1 METRGVSR
9 KEGKMKSCRESS
21 GRKRPDRRA
30 VLVGA
35 AMILLLETP
44 APLWAKGVDSSGTPL
59 LNEFNAIC
67 AELGAARDQLA
78 KGSLHDE
85 EFTDKILDLF
95 VRADS
100 LATILCEDPA
110 RARRDLGTFALKK
123 SVLYLI
129 ESLRENYVGIVGQNG
144 VRFVEADLAL
154 KAAVAWRSGAS
165 SPSATP

>member
-1 METRGVSR
+1 
-9 KEGKMKSCRESS
+9 MKSCRESS

-35 AMILLLETP
+35 TMILLLATP
-44 APLWAKGVDSSGTPL
+44 TPLWAAKGEGARAPL
-59 LNEFNAIC
+59 LTEFNAIC

-78 KGSLHDE
+78 QGTLHDE
-85 EFTDKILDLF
+85 EFADKILDLF

-165 SPSATP
+165 SPAATP

>member
-1 METRGVSR
+1 
-9 KEGKMKSCRESS
+9 MKSCRESS

-35 AMILLLETP
+35 TMVLLLAAP
-44 APLWAKGVDSSGTPL
+44 MPLWAGRGDPPHTPL
-59 LNEFNAIC
+59 LTEFNAIC
-67 AELGAARDQLA
+67 TELGTAREQLA
-78 KGSLHDE
+78 RGVLHDE
-85 EFTDKILDLF
+85 EFADKILDLF